1 MWIEEA
7 LYASTGMENQRQSVS
22 TGCEVKQRLE
32 LKVVVVVDDETGFR
46 GVCGQPALR
55 RGKGLSAF
63 VVVDQAFSWVSTSLS
78 SLN

>member
-32 LKVVVVVDDETGFR
+32 LKVVVVVDEAADENVRLVELLTLLDAR
-46 GVCGQPALR
+46 L
-55 RGKGLSAF
+55 
-63 VVVDQAFSWVSTSLS
+63 
-78 SLN
+78 